1 MANLKGKIGA
11 GIGGLAGGVGGFM
24 VGGPY
29 GALAGAGAGASVG
42 EKVGGGTSDFYDNV
56 IGREGIIGAIGSAT
70 GLWESGSEADARRKA
85 KDANTKY
92 LASLEEK
99 KQQVMPN
106 AMNLMN
112 TENLANAG
120 EFEGLLGGLG
130 SGGLA
135 TNNNKTIERNKM
147 VASSLARMNAKFD
160 RTVEGANNKMDTIDD
175 SIYLAEQQ
183 RRDLT

>member
-1 MANLKGKIGA
+1 MAMSKTKPLGET
-11 GIGGLAGGVGGFM
+11 VGNS
-24 VGGPY
+24 P
-29 GALAGAGAGASVG
+29 L
-42 EKVGGGTSDFYDNV
+42 GTFYDTH
-56 IGREGIIGAIGSAT
+56 IGREGLIGSIGDLT
-70 GLWESGSEADARRKA
+70 GLWESGTTADKRRDA
-85 KDANTKY
+85 LDANTEY
-92 LASLEEK
+92 LANLEEK
-99 KQQVMPN
+99 KQQVMPD

-112 TENLANAG
+112 NENFANAG

-160 RTVEGANNKMDTIDD
+160 RTIEGANNKMDTIDD

-183 RRDLT
+183 RKDLT